1 MYLCENEMSTYVNYI
16 DLNRAMFYL
25 GFYVILV
32 VCFCVEVLMDDSV
45 RTRYMGNRYCKK
57 YMPLSCQHTVY
68 LNRAVC
74 PTSMQFPP
82 FIECYT
88 T

>member
-1 MYLCENEMSTYVNYI
+1 
-16 DLNRAMFYL
+16 MFYL

-32 VCFCVEVLMDDSV
+32 VCFCVELLMDDDSV

-82 FIECYT
+82 FIECST
-88 T
+88 TYLVCNS